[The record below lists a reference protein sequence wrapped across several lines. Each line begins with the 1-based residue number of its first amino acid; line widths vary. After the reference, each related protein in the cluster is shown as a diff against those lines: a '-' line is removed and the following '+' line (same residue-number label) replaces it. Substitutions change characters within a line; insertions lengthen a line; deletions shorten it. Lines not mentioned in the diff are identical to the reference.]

1 MFHHPKD
8 SGARHRIRKWRMFG
22 LVELLFYTIDRYTDR
37 QGGAAGRAAEWKGDT
52 SDTIRIAYLDK
63 VTLTSCV
70 TTILNSVLQFLHQ
83 YFDKAETG

>member
-1 MFHHPKD
+1 MKNLTSSFEPQQFI
-8 SGARHRIRKWRMFG
+8 SIPYQQILAAPNNTVW
-22 LVELLFYTIDRYTDR
+22 

-52 SDTIRIAYLDK
+52 SDTTRIAYLDK